1 MSKFEDKGHRPGL
14 PADAQNVIGRKLKA
28 MYDEVVQQPVPD
40 RFLDLLAKLDADVNA
55 QRSKKDGE

>member
-1 MSKFEDKGHRPGL
+1 
-14 PADAQNVIGRKLKA
+14 